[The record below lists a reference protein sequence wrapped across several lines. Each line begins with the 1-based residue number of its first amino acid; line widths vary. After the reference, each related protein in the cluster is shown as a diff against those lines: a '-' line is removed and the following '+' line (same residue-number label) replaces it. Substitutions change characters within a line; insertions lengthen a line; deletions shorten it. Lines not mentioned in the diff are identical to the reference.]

1 MNGDLLSAF
10 VDASIVVAMFI
21 LAVHKVRR

>member
-1 MNGDLLSAF
+1 MNADLLSAF